1 MKQKS
6 SLVFCMLLLASGC
19 ASTMDTT
26 PPMEGAQS
34 ESDIAAIVAAANEG
48 EIQQGEAARGRAS
61 SGDVRAFAD
70 MMVTD
75 HTNALNQG
83 RELFTRLGITPTDNA
98 TSSALRANSQR
109 TVTNLGTYNGQDFD
123 RTYIRTQVDLHQ
135 WLLGTLD
142 TALIPSARNPELRT
156 FLQQQRAAVA
166 THLEHARRLQR

>member
-1 MKQKS
+1 M
-6 SLVFCMLLLASGC
+6 
-19 ASTMDTT
+19 T

-34 ESDIAAIVAAANEG
+34 ESDIAAIMTAANEG
-48 EIQQGEAARGRAS
+48 EIQQGQAARGRAS
-61 SGDVRAFAD
+61 SADVRAFAD

-98 TSSALRANSQR
+98 TSSALRTSSQR
-109 TVTNLGTYNGQDFD
+109 TVTNLGTYSGPDFD
-123 RTYIRTQVDLHQ
+123 RTYIRSQVDLHQ
-135 WLLGTLD
+135 WLLNTLD
-142 TALIPSARNPELRT
+142 TALIPSARNAELRT